1 MITSRGGATSAPS
14 TNDIHLRISFCLRR
28 LINGI
33 TSHVTW
39 SRILTQ
45 NDFYSLFRAK
55 INNIRENR
63 ELGNMKCCFN
73 TFKMLSYYR
82 KLRYRWRNFM
92 KFTYCI
98 QMIQGNAISLCCDL
112 KEKLSEKKFHSSS
125 QTTGIHTLWLPV
137 ISLNKRRTQCK
148 THSRDTPS
156 VRHTQET
163 RSARHTQ
170 ETHTVQTAIDQRG
183 EQTIKKD

>member
-28 LINGI
+28 LINRI

-112 KEKLSEKKFHSSS
+112 KEKLSEKNFILPARQPVSTRFDCQWFHW
-125 QTTGIHTLWLPV
+125 I
-137 ISLNKRRTQCK
+137 
-148 THSRDTPS
+148 RDAPS

-163 RSARHTQ
+163 HAVR
-170 ETHTVQTAIDQRG
+170 TAIDQRG